1 MSRAEK
7 WGYEASLYAQNWVKG
22 EKVQSIFA
30 IFRACKTASFV
41 DTKHGK
47 SHLSPVF
54 DIVYNADYQHF
65 VITPTPHQQ

>member
-7 WGYEASLYAQNWVKG
+7 WGSEASLHVQNWVKG

-41 DTKHGK
+41 DVKHGK
-47 SHLSPVF
+47 NTPKPRFNVL
-54 DIVYNADYQHF
+54 YNADYQDI
-65 VITPTPHQQ
+65 VVTPTPHQQ